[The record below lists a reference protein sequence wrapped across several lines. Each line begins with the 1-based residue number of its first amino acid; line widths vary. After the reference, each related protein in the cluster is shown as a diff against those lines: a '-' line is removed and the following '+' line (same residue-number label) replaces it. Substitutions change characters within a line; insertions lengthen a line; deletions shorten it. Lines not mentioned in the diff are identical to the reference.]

1 MLLFQQQDALL
12 NLQEPKQ
19 EANGTV
25 LQSLRL
31 VASHIFGP
39 ATGFRRTV
47 NRLRMP
53 SVLALCCT
61 NTACV
66 LVRVCPVDRLLY
78 LETLDE
84 RPRFSL
90 SRDARA
96 VDMGTHCCSL
106 LRPPFCSR
114 LMSCWPQS
122 LEIPH
127 TGPSSL
133 FRHHSLY
140 SQCLACTGCTG
151 HRARCEAMNHNK
163 QEAAALYIIYI

>member
-1 MLLFQQQDALL
+1 M
-12 NLQEPKQ
+12 
-19 EANGTV
+19 

-66 LVRVCPVDRLLY
+66 LVRVCPVDRLVY

-106 LRPPFCSR
+106 LWPPFCSR

>member
-66 LVRVCPVDRLLY
+66 LV
-78 LETLDE
+78 
-84 RPRFSL
+84 
-90 SRDARA
+90 
-96 VDMGTHCCSL
+96 
-106 LRPPFCSR
+106 
-114 LMSCWPQS
+114 
-122 LEIPH
+122 
-127 TGPSSL
+127 
-133 FRHHSLY
+133 
-140 SQCLACTGCTG
+140 
-151 HRARCEAMNHNK
+151 
-163 QEAAALYIIYI
+163 